1 MISAA
6 RKNSEMDEPKQENSP
21 IGESSEEKSSAT
33 EESVDIAEMNQPG
46 WSVVSFEGVAVS
58 NLTYTE
64 AREWIEKL
72 DRQKISGLCI
82 VTDEAAARLINN

>member
-6 RKNSEMDEPKQENSP
+6 RRDSEMEETSQENSAA
-21 IGESSEEKSSAT
+21 SEQPETENSAGL
-33 EESVDIAEMNQPG
+33 AEMDTPE

-82 VTDEAAARLINN
+82 VTDEAAARLADN

>member
-6 RKNSEMDEPKQENSP
+6 RKNSEMEEQGQENSA
-21 IGESSEEKSSAT
+21 ISETPET
-33 EESVDIAEMNQPG
+33 ENSEAEAEMNAPD
-46 WSVVSFEGVAVS
+46 WSVVTFEGVAVS
-58 NLTYTE
+58 NLTYAE

-82 VTDEAAARLINN
+82 VTDEAAARLQEKVNS

>member
-6 RKNSEMDEPKQENSP
+6 RKNSEMNEPKQENLP
-21 IGESSEEKSSAT
+21 IGDAAETENSA
-33 EESVDIAEMNQPG
+33 DIAEMNQPG

-82 VTDEAAARLINN
+82 VTDEAAARLSK